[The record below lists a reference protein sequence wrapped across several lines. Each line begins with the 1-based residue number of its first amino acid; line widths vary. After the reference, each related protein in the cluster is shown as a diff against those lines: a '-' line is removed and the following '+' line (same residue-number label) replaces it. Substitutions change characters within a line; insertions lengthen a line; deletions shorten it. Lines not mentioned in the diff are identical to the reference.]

1 MLVCLHA
8 TLPPRLCGI
17 RQIQITPLHPPYPLP
32 LPQGHCVVGP
42 IARVILLTRHRL
54 ERHEP
59 LWLPFLPPLAI
70 RPSRHPSPPALKNLF
85 TAVCNATSCPRT
97 IITIT
102 TDQLT
107 ARTRRKSGSF
117 TRKRSLP
124 AVDLSSRLSRR
135 IIASFLPH
143 CLSLL
148 PSPLWCYRTLNFLP
162 LPTSGGDAT
171 TWAAATLLRGFRPW
185 TRGFAGD

>member
-1 MLVCLHA
+1 PWRDA
-8 TLPPRLCGI
+8 
-17 RQIQITPLHPPYPLP
+17 
-32 LPQGHCVVGP
+32 
-42 IARVILLTRHRL
+42 
-54 ERHEP
+54 
-59 LWLPFLPPLAI
+59 LAVTT
-70 RPSRHPSPPALKNLF
+70 RHPSPPALKNLF

-102 TDQLT
+102 TDPLT
-107 ARTRRKSGSF
+107 ARTRGKSGSF

-162 LPTSGGDAT
+162 LPTKGEGTHKWSLKGSHPSEICCKAGGRAFSNRTRVQAT
-171 TWAAATLLRGFRPW
+171 HPRKNVWLL
-185 TRGFAGD
+185 

>member
-1 MLVCLHA
+1 YA
-8 TLPPRLCGI
+8 
-17 RQIQITPLHPPYPLP
+17 
-32 LPQGHCVVGP
+32 
-42 IARVILLTRHRL
+42 
-54 ERHEP
+54 
-59 LWLPFLPPLAI
+59 LAVTT
-70 RPSRHPSPPALKNLF
+70 RHPSPTALKNLF

-162 LPTSGGDAT
+162 LPLRGRGNQTGHDRLLVDIQSRTMRVENLHRHTSPKFRTRWQGYPMEQILLCVLPWAGATVGGAWGYPGSTAMQALGTKAIPTSGPGVR
-171 TWAAATLLRGFRPW
+171 WEG
-185 TRGFAGD
+185 G